1 LVDIGR
7 VNGGGEGAE
16 EEGAVGEGGGDRVAV
31 EAGAD
36 VSTVLMHIM
45 V

>member
-7 VNGGGEGAE
+7 VDGGGEGAE

-31 EAGAD
+31 EAGGD
-36 VSTVLMHIM
+36 VSTALIHIM
-45 V
+45 G